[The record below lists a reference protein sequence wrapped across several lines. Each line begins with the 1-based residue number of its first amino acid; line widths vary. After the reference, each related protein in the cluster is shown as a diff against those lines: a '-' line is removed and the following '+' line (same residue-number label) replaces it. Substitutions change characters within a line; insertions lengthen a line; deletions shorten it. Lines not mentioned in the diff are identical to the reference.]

1 MEDYNSTHGY
11 DNLFDNESNGNNLT
25 HILHSNMTSNST
37 TENTNVKA
45 AGIWT
50 LTDIIVVSC
59 ITGTMIVLSA
69 LFYVTRWAIRKVWPD
84 TSEFKPKNKEGFKDL
99 DEQSSKQNWF
109 EKDQGIDYQLCI
121 NFQ

>member
-1 MEDYNSTHGY
+1 MEDYNSTQGY
-11 DNLFDNESNGNNLT
+11 DNLFDNENNGNNLT

-84 TSEFKPKNKEGFKDL
+84 TCEFKPKNKEGLKDL

-109 EKDQGIDYQLCI
+109 EKDQGIDFQLCI